1 MDSISLHIAGMHCA
15 ACVDRVEK
23 ALQRVPGLLKASV
36 LLTDQR
42 AELEL
47 QTGWQAK
54 HLVQALQEAGYDA
67 PLSQASLV
75 LEGLHET
82 VQVPRLEAA
91 LRAVPGV
98 VEVAVNLAQ
107 SSVRL
112 QALPSTP
119 ALALLTAAREAGF
132 AAALQTLNASGPNSD
147 PLALENAALRRDMV
161 LAWVATA
168 PLLLPMFGMLV
179 GWHLHLPAW
188 LQALLAA
195 AVLLGPG
202 RRLLRAGWRGLR
214 AGAPG
219 MDLLVSIGALSAFAL
234 SGALALQG
242 KTGMELFFESSA
254 AIVSFV
260 LLGRWLEAG
269 AKRATGSA
277 VRALQALMP
286 ETAEVFI
293 KGAWRAMP
301 LAELL
306 PGTKVRVRP
315 GQRVPVDGRVEAGRS
330 HINLA
335 HLTGEPLPKA
345 VDEGELVSAGALNLD
360 GVLELLATQTAAAS
374 SLGQLVRLVETAQA
388 SKPPI
393 QRLADRVSAR
403 FVPAVLV
410 IALLTLLGWL
420 VAGQWQVGLMNAVA
434 VLVVACP
441 CALGLATPTAVVVG
455 IGQAAKLGLLV
466 RDATALEQLAGVDR
480 IAFDKT
486 GTLTLGRPQL
496 MHIELIASGLN
507 RLQAQGL
514 AAALAQA
521 SPHPLARAMRD
532 AQGDLPQPVA
542 KFLRERPGL
551 GMEGEL
557 DGRRL
562 VLGSSRMMAEMGIPT
577 VALERLAAAQAQQ
590 GRSVSWLAEQAP
602 NAQLLALLAFGD
614 EPRPDAAQTLAE
626 LQRLGLTVSLLSGDR
641 PEAAAAM
648 ASRLG
653 MKDADAVHGGLL
665 PADKLS
671 SLHAWR
677 AQGETVAMVG
687 DGLNDAPALAAADVG
702 IAMGG
707 LEGTDVSR
715 AAAGLTLLQPQ
726 LLRIPQA
733 VRLARATLRTIKQN
747 LAWAFGFNLLMIP
760 LAIAGQ
766 LPPML
771 AASAMAGSSLMV
783 VGNALRLRAWRP

>member
-23 ALQRVPGLLKASV
+23 ALQRVPGMLKASV

-47 QTGWQAK
+47 QTGWQAR

-67 PLSQASLV
+67 PLSQASL
-75 LEGLHET
+75 LIEGLHEP

-91 LRAVPGV
+91 LRLVPGV

-119 ALALLTAAREAGF
+119 AQALLAAAREAGF
-132 AAALQTLNASGPNSD
+132 AAALQPLTTGADND
-147 PLALENAALRRDMV
+147 PLAAEKAALRRDV
-161 LAWVATA
+161 LLAWAATL
-168 PLLLPMFGMLV
+168 PLMLPMLGMLV
-179 GWHLHLPAW
+179 GWHLHLPPW

-219 MDLLVSIGALSAFAL
+219 MDLLVSIGAVSAFAL
-234 SGALALQG
+234 SCALALEG
-242 KTGMELFFESSA
+242 KTGMTLFFESSA

-269 AKRATGSA
+269 AKHATGSA
-277 VRALQALMP
+277 VRALQGLMP
-286 ETAEVFI
+286 ETAEVQV
-293 KGAWRAMP
+293 KGQWRAMP
-301 LAELL
+301 LAELV
-306 PGTKVRVRP
+306 PGMRIRVRP
-315 GQRVPVDGRVEAGRS
+315 GQRVAVDGDIAAGRS

-335 HLTGEPLPKA
+335 HLTGEPLPKT
-345 VDEGELVSAGALNLD
+345 VDVGDRVSAGALNLD
-360 GVLELLATQTAAAS
+360 GVLEINATQTAAAS

-393 QRLADRVSAR
+393 QRLADRVAAR
-403 FVPAVLV
+403 FVPLVLGV
-410 IALLTLLGWL
+410 ALLTLLGWAL
-420 VAGQWQVGLMNAVA
+420 AGQWQAGLMNAVA

-466 RDATALEQLAGVDR
+466 RDATALEQLAGVER

-507 RLQAQGL
+507 RLQVQGQ

-521 SPHPLARAMRD
+521 SPHPLARALHD
-532 AQGDLPQPVA
+532 AQGDLPQPEA
-542 KFLRERPGL
+542 KFLRERAGL
-551 GMEGEL
+551 GMEGEVE
-557 DGRRL
+557 GRRL
-562 VLGSSRMMAEMGIPT
+562 VLGSSRLMAELGIST
-577 VALERLAAAQAQQ
+577 VALERLAATQAQQ
-590 GRSVSWLAEQAP
+590 GRSVSWLAEQGP

-614 EPRPDAAQTLAE
+614 EARADAASCLAE
-626 LQRLGLTVSLLSGDR
+626 LQALGVQVSLLSGDR

-648 ASRLG
+648 AQKLG
-653 MKDADAVHGGLL
+653 MLDPDAVHGGLL

-707 LEGTDVSR
+707 LEGNDVSR

-726 LLRIPQA
+726 LARIPQA

-747 LAWAFGFNLLMIP
+747 LGWAFGFNLLMIP

-766 LPPML
+766 LPPMV
-771 AASAMAGSSLMV
+771 AAAAMAGSSLTV